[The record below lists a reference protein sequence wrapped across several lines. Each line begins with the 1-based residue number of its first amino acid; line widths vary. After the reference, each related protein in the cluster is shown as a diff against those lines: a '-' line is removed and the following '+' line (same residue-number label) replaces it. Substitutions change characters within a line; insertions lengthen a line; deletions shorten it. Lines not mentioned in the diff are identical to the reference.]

1 MKILVINKIP
11 LQKAK
16 RLISVTES
24 ERIFTKFSMENT
36 IVEANYRVTN
46 SNKLLKYPWD
56 VIILTASTLSERTST
71 YSLNNL
77 QNFLAPLKDHG
88 AYKVAM
94 PQDDYHCPDD
104 LDKLLNDIE
113 IDLLVTIFHKE
124 RFLLYPKIS
133 NNSKCSVIQ
142 GQTIYFTDT
151 FNFLRDRFFTPI
163 EKRQYDVFYKATND
177 PVLPNSLGVKKALLS
192 KSFEKALNLKDLKT
206 NFPQGKNLIA
216 GNKWF
221 KLMSNSR
228 SILGSNSGSDFI
240 IRNAVLAD
248 SFKKKFA
255 DLSTEDREEPLDE
268 FNFNG
273 IEKTMLPMTA
283 ISPRNIDA
291 ASIGTTQILVEGSYS
306 NILKPGLDYLETDFN
321 FSNIEYLLECLNN
334 FKLIRNVTEHAWNTI
349 STSPDLRFDRIFQ
362 HIIEYSNLKKS
373 LKNQINLGPQ
383 KFNMFNHRISQLIRK
398 ELYLVRRGVTSL
410 HW

>member
-1 MKILVINKIP
+1 
-11 LQKAK
+11 
-16 RLISVTES
+16 
-24 ERIFTKFSMENT
+24 
-36 IVEANYRVTN
+36 
-46 SNKLLKYPWD
+46 
-56 VIILTASTLSERTST
+56 
-71 YSLNNL
+71 
-77 QNFLAPLKDHG
+77 
-88 AYKVAM
+88 M